1 MNRRFWTALS
11 AFALVATGAVLAPA
25 VTANASEPETTAP
38 RAIPKGCSTHGDI
51 EVCLSDPTTADGG
64 SDKLIEN
71 RLRELTASA
80 KEGDS
85 IRVAMYTWTRKE
97 LAAELVAAKDRGV
110 DVKVVLDG
118 VNKQDNT
125 GGYSTLTAGKVP
137 VTNCD
142 PACLGTNINHTK
154 YFLSE
159 IGGTKSVVV
168 TSSNMTT
175 TQTTLFN
182 NLLKVDNDA
191 KLYGFYLG
199 FWERMNAQS
208 WTHDG
213 TTWGDGDKQIVGD
226 SGAAGYAYPRK
237 GDNMLWMLDSI
248 TDCSA
253 DGDGDGDADN
263 TVWVSASLFTSP
275 RVGIRN
281 RLNALEG
288 MGCDVRV
295 IVENTDTEAWVEA
308 GGLTKSKVVTVAKSH
323 NKLFIVDAKYLGKW
337 DEVTFSGSHNLT
349 GTSLETNDEVILRVS
364 NPEVTKLYQD
374 YHSGLIGS
382 VS

>member
-11 AFALVATGAVLAPA
+11 ALALIGTGALLVPTI
-25 VTANASEPETTAP
+25 TAHAEEPEAVKP
-38 RAIPKGCSTHGDI
+38 RAIPQGCSVHGDI
-51 EVCLSDPTTADGG
+51 EVCLSDPTAAADGR
-64 SDKLIEN
+64 DRLVEE
-71 RLRELTASA
+71 RLRALTQSA
-80 KEGDS
+80 QSGDT
-85 IRVAMYTWTRKE
+85 IRVAMYTWTRPALGDD
-97 LAAELVAAKDRGV
+97 LAAAKQRGV

-118 VNKQDNT
+118 INKADDND
-125 GGYSTLTAGKVP
+125 GYKSLNGKVP
-137 VTNCD
+137 LTNCD
-142 PACLGTNINHTK
+142 PSCLGTNINHTK
-154 YFLSE
+154 YFLSD

-175 TQTTLFN
+175 AQTELFN

-191 KLYGFYLG
+191 KLFAFYMG

-213 TTWGDGDKQIVGD
+213 TTWGDDDKAIVGD
-226 SGAAGYAYPRK
+226 SGAAGYVYPRK

-248 TDCSA
+248 TECSA

-263 TVWVSASLFTSP
+263 TVWVAASLFTSP
-275 RVGIRN
+275 RVAIRN
-281 RLNALEG
+281 KLNELEG

-323 NKLFIVDAKYLGKW
+323 NKLFIIDAEYLGNW
-337 DEVTFSGSHNLT
+337 DEVVVAGSHNLT
-349 GTSLETNDEVILRVS
+349 GTSLETNDEVMTRVS
-364 NPEVTKLYQD
+364 DPAVTKLYQD
-374 YHSGLIGS
+374 YHAGMMGS
-382 VS
+382 VA